1 MRTITVKGGGEAG
14 VKPDCIRISIEL
26 SAKDADYSMTLE
38 LISMHN
44 EELIAAL
51 RSVKILPDQVKTTDF
66 NIQPQYENVQDS
78 CGNWKQ
84 AQKGYCCL
92 HRMYVELD
100 LDLEALARVLSVVSG
115 CDACP
120 VCRIRFTLRD
130 PRAAEELLLRDAAAN
145 ARERAE
151 ILANASGCELG
162 ELQNIDYQLGS
173 LHADSA
179 TNFDTPAEMLRT
191 SKLPSFTPNDIHLS
205 QDVAFTWEL
214 L

>member
-14 VKPDCIRISIEL
+14 VAPDCIRITIEL
-26 SAKDADYSMTLE
+26 CAKDADYSMTLE
-38 LISMHN
+38 LASVQN
-44 EELIAAL
+44 EEILTAL
-51 RSVKILPDQVKTTDF
+51 RSIHISPDQVKTTDF
-66 NIQPQYENVQDS
+66 TIEPEFETDANGGWQQVQS
-78 CGNWKQ
+78 
-84 AQKGYCCL
+84 GYCCT
-92 HRMYVELD
+92 HRMYLELALD
-100 LDLEALARVLSVVSG
+100 LGLLSQVLTAVSG

-162 ELQNIDYQLGS
+162 DLQSIDYQLGT
-173 LHADSA
+173 LTADSA
-179 TNFDTPAEMLRT
+179 TNFHAPSGLLR
-191 SKLPSFTPNDIHLS
+191 SVGLPKFTPNDIHLS

-214 L
+214 V